1 MSYPSPAST
10 SDKIKVDSFAFRNT
24 GVCWLVKKDGQPVNL
39 CTKTLSVG
47 DMVVFPRPR
56 WRGTDRMDLLLVWY
70 PSAKE
75 GLAHRN
81 GSLTGYLCQPA
92 ISPSIVALPLS
103 PEKMQTNRWY
113 VLRILNALQT
123 PTRASMYHWISNVP
137 LRMKCI
143 ELIS

>member
-56 WRGTDRMDLLLVWY
+56 WRGTDRMDRVSVSTCHFTFHRRFAVESGENADE
-70 PSAKE
+70 PVVRSKNSERSA
-75 GLAHRN
+75 N
-81 GSLTGYLCQPA
+81 TD
-92 ISPSIVALPLS
+92 
-103 PEKMQTNRWY
+103 
-113 VLRILNALQT
+113 
-123 PTRASMYHWISNVP
+123 ASFHVP
-137 LRMKCI
+137 LDK
-143 ELIS
+143 